1 MMMKTILSRQEFD
14 EYFNDFYSAYP
25 ITEDYKN
32 TMWIAYSYTPMLNY
46 LDKMI
51 IEFLCESV

>member
-1 MMMKTILSRQEFD
+1 MKTILSRQEFD

-46 LDKMI
+46 LDKTI
-51 IEFLCESV
+51 KKIKL